1 MPSTILWDHDGVL
14 VDTEH
19 LYYRATRQVLAR
31 HGVDLTIVQYQ
42 QNHLVDDSGSWHLLR
57 ARGVAEEAVQALRRE
72 RNEIYGRFL
81 AENDVMVPGALDL
94 LRRLRPRYRMAV
106 VTSSERVHFDAIHA
120 QTGLRGLVDFVLTR
134 DAYGACKPHP
144 EPYLSAVARFG
155 AAKDECVVVEDSE
168 RGLIAAKAAG
178 LACWMVYSPMTE
190 GQKFDAADRRFMSL
204 AEIGEVLLGARA

>member
-31 HGVDLTIVQYQ
+31 HGVDLTIAQYQ

-81 AENDVMVPGALDL
+81 VDNDVMVPGALDL

-120 QTGLRGLVDFVLTR
+120 HTGLRGLVDFVLTR